1 MADNTVNIN
10 TQNDT
15 VIVEKDASV
24 NSVSVTNSNTTVN
37 VTAPSNTVTLDG
49 ATSVNT
55 VTINTQSDITKL
67 LSITEPKGD
76 TVTVTKPE
84 SKVVTVTT
92 PGPPGPPLASATETD
107 SLVSFDRDI
116 ATDKIYAADGLYH
129 KDDDDDTHIS
139 FPTGDKIYATAGGV
153 NFIYAWQKDAD
164 VNKLIFNENNTDTDI
179 VFRSANGSN
188 NKLLYLDASTD
199 RVGIGT
205 GTPTEK
211 LTVEGNVDITGSIT
225 ITENLYV
232 DQHIMHKDDNNTY
245 INFSD
250 DRIRFNAGGLNL
262 FGMHKKGSAPH
273 QVTVNN
279 GSNNVDFVVK
289 DNSNNKLIQTDAS
302 ARGIIIDGS
311 KVDFTNLPTTDPGV
325 AGRLWNDSNTLKISA
340 G

>member
-211 LTVEGNVDITGSIT
+211 L
-225 ITENLYV
+225 
-232 DQHIMHKDDNNTY
+232 
-245 INFSD
+245 
-250 DRIRFNAGGLNL
+250 
-262 FGMHKKGSAPH
+262 
-273 QVTVNN
+273 
-279 GSNNVDFVVK
+279 
-289 DNSNNKLIQTDAS
+289 
-302 ARGIIIDGS
+302 
-311 KVDFTNLPTTDPGV
+311 
-325 AGRLWNDSNTLKISA
+325 
-340 G
+340 